1 MPRSIRVAAA
11 FVLGAVLLAGCTL
24 NESKWTGD
32 AAASVVYAKSIPL
45 YPGATSDGT
54 MGSQNWGDEPGSY
67 TEGMTVWFVVE
78 GYDRAKVLD
87 WYERRLPNAETEV
100 LDDGAIQLKVPIP
113 GGEPG
118 EDMGVVIDENRFRV
132 FEHTKPGKHQRT

>member
-67 TEGMTVWFVVE
+67 TEGMTVWFVVD
-78 GYDRAKVLD
+78 GPLPKKLVVAAK
-87 WYERRLPNAETEV
+87 ETE
-100 LDDGAIQLKVPIP
+100 IEW
-113 GGEPG
+113 GEPETG
-118 EDMGVVIDENRFRV
+118 RAEVEMDAWLALTVAFWGAPPSIEKA
-132 FEHTKPGKHQRT
+132 TLPSLTGP